1 MMPVAARHTAAPNGE
16 GDAACASAARIQ
28 PNNYFISIFLEA
40 YEYPTTDIVCRLE

>member
-28 PNNYFISIFLEA
+28 PNNYLSLLQN
-40 YEYPTTDIVCRLE
+40 TKK